1 MATGNWH
8 SIFII
13 FDESLHSCPFMI
25 IIYPAAAPRIDD
37 KSGQI
42 HFFAHN
48 IYITFHNTFGYYRLL
63 IGLLS
68 AN

>member
-1 MATGNWH
+1 MVTGNSH

-13 FDESLHSCPFMI
+13 FDESLHSCSFMI

-48 IYITFHNTFGYYRLL
+48 IYITFYNTLGRYRFL
-63 IGLLS
+63 IRLFAS
-68 AN
+68 D